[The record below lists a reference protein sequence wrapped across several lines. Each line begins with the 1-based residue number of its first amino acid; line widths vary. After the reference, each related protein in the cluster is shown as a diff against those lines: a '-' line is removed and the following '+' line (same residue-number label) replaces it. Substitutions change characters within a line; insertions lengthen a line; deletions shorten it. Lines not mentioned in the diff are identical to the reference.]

1 MELLNL
7 PFHSNLTNNNFIYK
21 FWQNCSLLYSIKPK
35 KIIYNK

>member
-1 MELLNL
+1 MELHVLNL
-7 PFHSNLTNNNFIYK
+7 PFHSNLTNNIYK